1 MTNEN
6 YLRRLEELDASED
19 TSLLQSLEDLVDQ
32 YGREK
37 ITIQDT
43 IKTIHSISKFYK
55 ELERKE
61 NGK

>member
-19 TSLLQSLEDLVDQ
+19 TSLLKSLEDLVDQ
-32 YGREK
+32 LGREK

-43 IKTIHSISKFYK
+43 IQTIHNISEFYK
-55 ELERKE
+55 QIERKE
-61 NGK
+61 NG

>member
-32 YGREK
+32 LGREK

-43 IKTIHSISKFYK
+43 IQTIHNISEFYK
-55 ELERKE
+55 QIERKE
-61 NGK
+61 NG

>member
-19 TSLLQSLEDLVDQ
+19 TSLLKSLEDLVDQ
-32 YGREK
+32 LGREK

-43 IKTIHSISKFYK
+43 VQTIHSISEFYK
-55 ELERKE
+55 QIERKE
-61 NGK
+61 NG